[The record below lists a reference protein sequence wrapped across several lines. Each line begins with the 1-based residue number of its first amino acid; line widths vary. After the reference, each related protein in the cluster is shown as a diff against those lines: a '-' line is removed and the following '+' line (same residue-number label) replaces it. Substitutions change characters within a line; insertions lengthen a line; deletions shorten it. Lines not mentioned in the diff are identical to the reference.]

1 MREQYFYRSA
11 IDDAKT
17 VPTCFGVTTC
27 QRYEKFMP
35 FLCHTSKIIRTFAS
49 SYVTINQ
56 LNMKQFFKMVFA
68 TICGIAIF
76 LVITGFFLVISLVG
90 MLASDSASTKVKE
103 NSVFVI
109 KLNGSLSERSEESSP
124 FDEFLGMVDGSS
136 MGLDDLIASIRK
148 AKNNDDIKG
157 IYLEGGSLS
166 FDAPAS
172 AQQLRD
178 ALKDFKQS
186 GKWIVAYAD
195 MYYQT
200 SYYVASVADKVY
212 LNDHGS
218 IDFKGLGGKGEYMKG
233 LYDKLGI
240 KYQVA
245 KVGKYK
251 SYVESNTQ
259 TGMSEYDR
267 EQRTAYLTGIWNY
280 WLKEMAEAR
289 KVKADDLNQLAND
302 SVMAFADTKDY
313 VTAKLIDKVLFPEE
327 IKAEIKG
334 RLKLDKDDDIQQ
346 LTLSDM
352 LNVKSDKKDDGGKVA
367 VYYAYGSIV
376 DSESMNLLNG
386 GGHSIVGKSTAED
399 LRKLADD
406 DDVKA
411 VVFRV
416 NSGGGSAVA
425 SEQIRHAIKLIKAK
439 KPVVVSMGGMAASG
453 GYWISSPASYIFA
466 EPTTITGS
474 IGIFGLIPNFS
485 GLVTDKLGITFDGV
499 TTNKFTDYE
508 IDLILGKDNT
518 EIMKHMQ
525 TYIDHGY
532 QQFLDIVSEG
542 RGIKPA
548 QVDSIGQGRVWLAT
562 DAQKIKLVDQL
573 GSLDD
578 AVKKA
583 AELAKLSEYY
593 TETYPGKGSW
603 LDTFMPKEDKGTY
616 LDSQLQKELKAF
628 LGDLYEPLMEIR
640 QTVKDG
646 SHIQARMLDDVRM
659 K

>member
-1 MREQYFYRSA
+1 
-11 IDDAKT
+11 
-17 VPTCFGVTTC
+17 
-27 QRYEKFMP
+27 
-35 FLCHTSKIIRTFAS
+35 
-49 SYVTINQ
+49 
-56 LNMKQFFKMVFA
+56 MKQFFKMTFA
-68 TICGIAIF
+68 TVCGIAIF
-76 LVITGFFLVISLVG
+76 LLIAGLFLVISLAG
-90 MLASDSASTKVKE
+90 MLASDSAPTKVE
-103 NSVFVI
+103 DNSVFVI
-109 KLNGSLSERSEESSP
+109 KLSGTISERADEGTP
-124 FDEFLGMVDGSS
+124 FDAVLGMGDMSA

-148 AKNNDDIKG
+148 AKDNDDIKG
-157 IYLEGGSLS
+157 IYLEGGITE
-166 FDAPAS
+166 FDAPAT

-195 MYYQT
+195 QYMQAN
-200 SYYVASVADKVY
+200 YYVVSVADKVY
-212 LNDHGS
+212 LNAEGQ

-233 LYDKLGI
+233 LYDKIGV
-240 KYQVA
+240 KYLTA

-251 SYVESNTQ
+251 SYVERNTL
-259 TGMSEYDR
+259 TGMSDYDR
-267 EQRTAYLTGIWNY
+267 EQRTAYLNGIWQY
-280 WLKEMAEAR
+280 WLKEIGESR
-289 KVKADDLNQLAND
+289 KVSPEQLNQMAND
-302 SVMAFADTKDY
+302 SILSFANSNDY
-313 VTAKLIDKVLFPEE
+313 LTAKLVDKVLFPEE
-327 IKAEIKG
+327 LKAEIKE
-334 RLKLDKDDDIQQ
+334 RLKIDKDDDIHQ
-346 LTLSDM
+346 LTLADM
-352 LNVKSDKKDDGGKVA
+352 LNVKAKSDNDGDQIA

-376 DSESMNLLNG
+376 DSETMNLLNG
-386 GGHSIVGKSTAED
+386 GGHCIVGKKTAED

-453 GYWISSPASYIFA
+453 GYWISSPANCIIA

-485 GLVTDKLGITFDGV
+485 GLVQDKLGVTFDGV

-508 IDLILGKDNT
+508 TDLVVGKNPD

-525 TYIDHGY
+525 TYVDRGY
-532 QQFLDIVSEG
+532 QNFLNIVSEG
-542 RGIKPA
+542 RGMKPA

-562 DAQKIKLVDQL
+562 DAAKIKLVDQI

-583 AELAKLSEYY
+583 AELAKVKEYHAKS
-593 TETYPGKGSW
+593 YPGKSNW
-603 LDTFMPKEDKGTY
+603 LDTFMPSEKKDSY
-616 LDSQLQKELKAF
+616 LDSKLQDELKAF

-640 QTVKDG
+640 QTVKNG
-646 SHIQARMLDDVRM
+646 QTLQARMLEDVRV

>member
-1 MREQYFYRSA
+1 MKE
-11 IDDAKT
+11 
-17 VPTCFGVTTC
+17 
-27 QRYEKFMP
+27 
-35 FLCHTSKIIRTFAS
+35 FL
-49 SYVTINQ
+49 
-56 LNMKQFFKMVFA
+56 KMTLA
-68 TICGIAIF
+68 TICGIVIF
-76 LVITGFFLVISLVG
+76 MVVTGFFFMISFVG
-90 MLASDSASTKVKE
+90 MLASDSASTKVKD

-109 KLNGSLSERSEESSP
+109 NLNGSISERSEDGTP
-124 FDEFLGMVDGSS
+124 FDEILGLGDMSA
-136 MGLDDLIASIRK
+136 MGLDDLICAIRK
-148 AKNNDDIKG
+148 AKDNDNIKG
-157 IYLEGGSLS
+157 IYIEGGALS
-166 FDAPAS
+166 FDAPAT

-178 ALKDFKQS
+178 ALKDFKKS

-195 MYYQT
+195 QYYQA
-200 SYYVASVADKVY
+200 SYYVASVADKIY
-212 LNDHGS
+212 LNDHGN
-218 IDFKGLGGKGEYMKG
+218 IDFKGLGGKGEYYKG

-251 SYVESNTQ
+251 SYVESNTL
-259 TGMSEYDR
+259 TGMSDYDR
-267 EQRTAYLTGIWNY
+267 EQRTAYLNGIWNY
-280 WLKEMAEAR
+280 WLKEIAESR
-289 KVKADDLNQLAND
+289 KVKAEDLNQLAND
-302 SVMAFADTKDY
+302 SIMAFADTKDY
-313 VTAKLIDKVLFPEE
+313 VAAKLIDKVLFPEE

-334 RLKLDKDDDIQQ
+334 RLKLDKKDDISQ
-346 LTLSDM
+346 LTLSEM
-352 LNVKSDKKDDGGKVA
+352 LDVKSEKHNDGEKIA

-376 DSESMNLLNG
+376 DSETMNLLNG

-406 DDVKA
+406 DDIKA

-425 SEQIRHAIKLIKAK
+425 SEQIRHAIKLLKEK

-508 IDLILGKDNT
+508 TDLVLGKNP
-518 EIMKHMQ
+518 EEVMKHMQ
-525 TYIDHGY
+525 VYIDHGY

-542 RGIKPA
+542 RGMKPA

-562 DAQKIKLVDQL
+562 DALGIKLVDKL

-583 AELAKLSEYY
+583 AELAKIKEYY
-593 TETYPGKGSW
+593 TQSYPSKGSW
-603 LDTFMPKEDKGTY
+603 MDQFITPSEKKGNY
-616 LDSQLQKELKAF
+616 LDSRFQTELKALF
-628 LGDLYEPLMEIR
+628 GDLYEPLMQIR
-640 QTVKDG
+640 NDLNNNN
-646 SHIQARMLDDVRM
+646 SFIQARMLDDVRV

>member
-1 MREQYFYRSA
+1 
-11 IDDAKT
+11 
-17 VPTCFGVTTC
+17 
-27 QRYEKFMP
+27 
-35 FLCHTSKIIRTFAS
+35 
-49 SYVTINQ
+49 
-56 LNMKQFFKMVFA
+56 MKQFFKMVLA

-76 LVITGFFLVISLVG
+76 LMITAFFLVISLVG
-90 MLASDSASTKVKE
+90 MIASDSASTKVKD

-109 KLNGSLSERSEESSP
+109 KLNGTISERAESGTP
-124 FDEFLGMVDGSS
+124 LDDILGMNDMSA

-148 AKNNDDIKG
+148 AKNNEDIKG
-157 IYLEGGSLS
+157 IYLEGGAAS
-166 FDAPAS
+166 FDAPAT

-178 ALKDFKQS
+178 VLKEFKQS

-195 MYYQT
+195 QYYQA
-200 SYYVASVADKVY
+200 SYYVASIADNIY

-251 SYVESNTQ
+251 SYVESNTL
-259 TGMSEYDR
+259 TGMSDYDR
-267 EQRTAYLTGIWNY
+267 EQRTAYLNGIWSY
-280 WLKEMAEAR
+280 WLKEIAEGR
-289 KVKADDLNQLAND
+289 KVKAEDLNQLADDN
-302 SVMAFADTKDY
+302 VMAFVDTKDY
-313 VTAKLIDKVLFPEE
+313 VTAKLIDKVMFPEE
-327 IKAEIKG
+327 IKAEIKK
-334 RLKLDKDDDIQQ
+334 RLKIDEDDDIPQ

-352 LNVKSDKKDDGGKVA
+352 LNVKSDKDTDGEKVA
-367 VYYAYGSIV
+367 IYYAYGSIV
-376 DSESMNLLNG
+376 DSETMNLLNG
-386 GGHSIVGKSTAED
+386 GGHCIVGKSTAED

-425 SEQIRHAIKLIKAK
+425 SEQIRHALKLLKAK

-453 GYWISSPASYIFA
+453 GYWISSPANYIFA

-485 GLVTDKLGITFDGV
+485 GLVTDKLGVTFDGV

-508 IDLILGKDNT
+508 QDLILGKNT
-518 EIMKHMQ
+518 DEVMSKMQ
-525 TYIDHGY
+525 TYIEHGY
-532 QQFLDIVSEG
+532 QNFLDIVSEG
-542 RGIKPA
+542 RGMKPE

-562 DAQKIKLVDQL
+562 DALNIKLVDKL

-583 AELAKLSEYY
+583 AELAKLKEYY
-593 TETYPGKGSW
+593 TSNYPGKGSW
-603 LDTFMPKEDKGTY
+603 LDNFMPKENKGTY
-616 LDSQLQKELKAF
+616 LDGQIQAELKAL
-628 LGDLYEPLMEIR
+628 LGDLYEPLMQIR
-640 QTVKDG
+640 NDIQNN
-646 SHIQARMLDDVRM
+646 SRIQARMLDDVRV

>member
-1 MREQYFYRSA
+1 
-11 IDDAKT
+11 
-17 VPTCFGVTTC
+17 
-27 QRYEKFMP
+27 
-35 FLCHTSKIIRTFAS
+35 
-49 SYVTINQ
+49 
-56 LNMKQFFKMVFA
+56 MKQFFKMTLA

-76 LVITGFFLVISLVG
+76 LLIAGFFLVISLAG
-90 MLASDSASTKVKE
+90 MLASESAPTKVE
-103 NSVFVI
+103 DNSVFVI
-109 KLNGSLSERSEESSP
+109 KLSGTISERAEESTP
-124 FDEFLGMVDGSS
+124 LDAVLGMNDMSA
-136 MGLDDLIASIRK
+136 MGLDDLIASISK
-148 AKNNDDIKG
+148 AKDNDDIKG
-157 IYLEGGSLS
+157 IYLEGGITQ
-166 FDAPAS
+166 FDAPAT

-195 MYYQT
+195 QYMQAN
-200 SYYVASVADKVY
+200 YYVVSVADKVY
-212 LNDHGS
+212 LNAEGQ

-233 LYDKLGI
+233 LYDKIGV
-240 KYQVA
+240 KYLTA

-251 SYVESNTQ
+251 SYVERNTL
-259 TGMSEYDR
+259 TGMSDYDR
-267 EQRTAYLTGIWNY
+267 EQRTAYLNGIWQY
-280 WLKEMAEAR
+280 WLKEIGESR
-289 KVKADDLNQLAND
+289 KVSPEQLNQMAND
-302 SVMAFADTKDY
+302 SILSFANPNDY
-313 VTAKLIDKVLFPEE
+313 LTAKLVDKVLFPEE
-327 IKAEIKG
+327 LKAEIKE
-334 RLKLDKDDDIQQ
+334 RLKIGKDDDIHQ
-346 LTLSDM
+346 LTLADM
-352 LNVKSDKKDDGGKVA
+352 LNVKAKSDNDGDQIA

-376 DSESMNLLNG
+376 DSETMNLLNG
-386 GGHSIVGKSTAED
+386 GGHCIVGKKTAED

-453 GYWISSPASYIFA
+453 GYWISSPANCIIA

-485 GLVTDKLGITFDGV
+485 GLVQDKLGVTFDGV

-508 IDLILGKDNT
+508 TDLVVGKNPD

-525 TYIDHGY
+525 TYVDRGY
-532 QQFLDIVSEG
+532 QNFLNIVSEG
-542 RGIKPA
+542 RGMKPA

-562 DAQKIKLVDQL
+562 DAAKIKLVDQI

-583 AELAKLSEYY
+583 AELAKVKEYHAKS
-593 TETYPGKGSW
+593 YPGKSNW
-603 LDTFMPKEDKGTY
+603 LDTFMPSEKKDSY
-616 LDSQLQKELKAF
+616 LDSKLQDELKAF

-640 QTVKDG
+640 QTVKNG
-646 SHIQARMLDDVRM
+646 QTLQARMLEDVRV